1 MQQWYQCPRCS
12 TQVAYGTKFCGN
24 CGTQLNWPTQQ
35 QQPPNYQ
42 PPQQPPPQHQQQY
55 QQPVGYQQQLRKNER
70 NWFTFHKENLIALA
84 IGLAFIA
91 AGLGLFYFGLLASLG
106 ILPLPIIGVLIIL
119 FAVYRIIRGQKGD

>member
-1 MQQWYQCPRCS
+1 MQQWYQCPRCNA
-12 TQVAYGTKFCGN
+12 QVAFGVRFCGK
-24 CGTQLNWPTQQ
+24 CGTQLTWPAQQ
-35 QQPPNYQ
+35 QV
-42 PPQQPPPQHQQQY
+42 QPPPQYQQQT
-55 QQPVGYQQQLRKNER
+55 QQQLRRDER